1 MARRGRCG
9 KVYLVGAGPGDP
21 RLITVRGRDLLAQAD
36 VVIGDALVPPE
47 LLRGL
52 APGLEVLHTGDP
64 GGRRHLD
71 QERINRLMIGRAR
84 RGLAVVRLKGGDP
97 SLFGRV
103 GEEAEALRRARIP
116 FEIVPGVTAA
126 LGAAATAGIP
136 LTHRRHASSVLLVTG
151 HLDPKKPEPGID
163 WRGVAAAGTIVFYMG
178 VERLASITRQLIA
191 AGRSRSTPV
200 ALIRWATRSEQ
211 QVLTGTLDS
220 IAIRARRAAF
230 APPALLVVGD
240 VVRLRPRLD
249 WFDRRPLRGRTIVV
263 TRALEQAGAFTS
275 RLEEEGARVIE
286 IPAIEI
292 RPPRSWAPL
301 DRALRHLEDYRVLI
315 FTSANGVARFFER
328 LAARRI
334 DLRDLHGI
342 DLVAIGPSTA
352 ASLAG
357 RGLRV
362 ATVPEEFRAEGIVRA
377 LGRRSLSG
385 TGILIPR
392 AEVARDL
399 LVRELR
405 RRGARVDVVP
415 VYRAVASRQGVGEAR
430 LMLRRGGIDLLTFAS
445 SSSVTHF
452 LGKFR
457 NPQDVRRL
465 RRVPAAVIGPIT
477 ARTARQAGFRVAVMP
492 GQFTIPAL
500 AAAIV
505 KRFRSFPSGTPRGS

>member
-1 MARRGRCG
+1 MPRRGRLG
-9 KVYLVGAGPGDP
+9 TVYLVGAGPGDP
-21 RLITVRGRDLLAQAD
+21 RLITVRGRDLLAHAD
-36 VVIGDALVPPE
+36 VVIGDALVSPE

-52 APGLEVLHTGDP
+52 APGVEVLHTGDP

-71 QERINRLMIGRAR
+71 QDRINRLMIARAR
-84 RGLAVVRLKGGDP
+84 RGRAVVRLKGGDP

-136 LTHRRHASSVLLVTG
+136 LTHRRFASSVLLVTG
-151 HLDPKKPEPGID
+151 HLDPGKPEAGVD
-163 WRGVAAAGTIVFYMG
+163 WRSVAAAGTIVFYMG
-178 VERLASITRQLIA
+178 VERLASITRHLLA
-191 AGRSRSTPV
+191 AGRSRSTPA
-200 ALIRWATRSEQ
+200 ALVRWATRSEQ
-211 QVLTGTLDS
+211 RVLEGTLES
-220 IAIRARRAAF
+220 IAALARRARF
-230 APPALLVVGD
+230 SPPALLVVGD
-240 VVRLRPRLD
+240 VVRLRARLD
-249 WFDRRPLRGRTIVV
+249 WFDRRPLRGKTIVV
-263 TRALEQAGAFTS
+263 TRARAQAGSFTS

-286 IPAIEI
+286 IPAIEL

-301 DRALRHLEDYRVLI
+301 DRALRRLGDYSVLI

-334 DLRDLHGI
+334 DLRHLHGL

-352 ASLAG
+352 AALTL
-357 RGLRV
+357 RGLQV

-377 LGRRSLSG
+377 LGRRSLTG

-415 VYRAVASRQGVGEAR
+415 VYRAVASREGVGQAR
-430 LMLRRGGIDLLTFAS
+430 RMLRRGEIDVVSFAS

-452 LGKFR
+452 LGRFR
-457 NPQDVRRL
+457 DPRDVKRL

-477 ARTARQAGFRVAVMP
+477 ARTARRAGFRVAVMP
-492 GQFTIPAL
+492 RQFTIPAL

-505 KRFRSFPSGTPRGS
+505 RRFKSSPSGTPRGW